1 MTKKRFATMA
11 TCIALVGAVAVGG
24 TLALLTS
31 TSDKVTN
38 TFTVGEGYEDG
49 DFYIDENQV
58 KRDTGASNFGGYIE
72 DGTSRVEAIDYEDL
86 VAGTTL
92 AKDPTLHVTQGSTE
106 SWVVA
111 KISGLTANNGKLALE
126 GTISGWYEVVDGE
139 LVEVTSAANLKDNT
153 LYIYEKT
160 LGGADGDTDSA
171 PLFETVRVASS
182 VAQGA
187 TFTNIEVTGVAV
199 EAVEG
204 ASLQEAYTSVLAAA
218 DAVI

>member
-31 TSDKVTN
+31 QSDKVTN
-38 TFTVGEGYEDG
+38 TFTVGQGYQAG

-72 DGTSRVEAIDYEDL
+72 DGTTRVKEIKYEDL

-92 AKDPTLHVTQGSTE
+92 AKDPTLHVKQGSTE

-111 KISGLTANNGKLALE
+111 KISGLTANEGKLALE
-126 GTISGWYEVVDGE
+126 GTISGWYEVKDGE
-139 LVEVTSAANLKDNT
+139 LVEVTKAADLKDDT
-153 LYIYEKT
+153 LYIYDTT
-160 LGGADGDTDSA
+160 LGGVDGATDST
-171 PLFETVRVASS
+171 PLFETVRVNSN
-182 VAQGA
+182 VAAGA

-204 ASLQEAYTSVLAAA
+204 ATLQQAYASVLAAA